1 MLDFNEDMEPLAI
14 SELGIG
20 TDVPIFLEGPG
31 LEAVESEPVA
41 DMVEERAEAEVEK
54 ALVERPASWA
64 ARKAME
70 DASQV
75 HSWLFLSGQMAAS
88 NLECL
93 QALGVTHVLNCCER
107 IPCKFKA
114 RLRYR
119 VLPVMDTKASDI
131 RKYIPDALSFLD
143 EVLEARG
150 KVLVHCMVGAS
161 RSVAL
166 VLAWLVARE
175 RVPLREAFKQLRAV
189 RRPARPNR
197 SFCQQLMDFEQEEL
211 GTCSATLADFFHT

>member
-1 MLDFNEDMEPLAI
+1 MLDFNEDMDLLPI

-20 TDVPIFLEGPG
+20 MGVPVFLEGPG
-31 LEAVESEPVA
+31 LETVESEPVEPE
-41 DMVEERAEAEVEK
+41 VVEPIEPEERK
-54 ALVERPASWA
+54 ALLDRPPTWA

-75 HSWLFLSGQMAAS
+75 HSWIFLSGQMAAS

-114 RLRYR
+114 RLTYR
-119 VLPVMDTKASDI
+119 VLAVMDTKSSDI

-143 EVLEARG
+143 EVVEVQG
-150 KVLVHCMVGAS
+150 KA
-161 RSVAL
+161 
-166 VLAWLVARE
+166 
-175 RVPLREAFKQLRAV
+175 PLL
-189 RRPARPNR
+189 
-197 SFCQQLMDFEQEEL
+197 
-211 GTCSATLADFFHT
+211 